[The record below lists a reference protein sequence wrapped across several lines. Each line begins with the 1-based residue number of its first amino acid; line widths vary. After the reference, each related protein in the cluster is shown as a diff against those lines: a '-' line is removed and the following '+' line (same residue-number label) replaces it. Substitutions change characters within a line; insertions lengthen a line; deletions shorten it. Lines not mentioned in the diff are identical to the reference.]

1 MKFPVIHILLASLV
15 LFASTDVV
23 AGTKLANPAVKLAE
37 ATGREIMEAVYNRHQ
52 QYPFVYEEQ
61 SMILEDRHG
70 NRETR
75 KLKRYSRVESD
86 GRINFLLIFE
96 SPEEVKGVSIL
107 AVRSSEGRMSQS
119 LYLPAFGAVM
129 IHNEISAKVTGS
141 GGEGEDPVSHQI
153 GEVKRPPVEN
163 HRARPVDKSFLGTD
177 FSLEDIAGEVLDD
190 YVHVRREDLLVD
202 GVAFFVV
209 DVYPLHAGSS
219 GESSPLRRHYIL
231 QGNLFISRTDHLDE
245 LGRLRKVQ
253 TYHDLNPV
261 NGEMWRANM
270 ILMDN
275 EAEHHRTIIKVDKRV
290 FSPDYVPAS
299 MFTSAWLFKN
309 YPQLSEK
316 SDSATIGG
324 MKNGMEDGI

>member
-1 MKFPVIHILLASLV
+1 MNRSGISFFIAILILLASSES
-15 LFASTDVV
+15 F
-23 AGTKLANPAVKLAE
+23 AGTKTANSAVSMTE

-61 SMILEDRHG
+61 SMILEDKHG

-96 SPEEVKGVSIL
+96 SPDEVKGVSIL
-107 AVRSSEGRMSQS
+107 AVRSPKGRMSQS

-129 IHNEISAKVTGS
+129 IQNENSAKESEAGTGL
-141 GGEGEDPVSHQI
+141 DPESHQVS
-153 GEVKRPPVEN
+153 EVELAPVES
-163 HRARPVDKSFLGTD
+163 HRTRSSDKSFLGTD

-190 YVHVRREDLLVD
+190 YIHVRREDLLVD

-209 DVYPLHAGSS
+209 DVYSLDADSRDGLP
-219 GESSPLRRHYIL
+219 PLRRHYIM

-275 EAEHHRTIIKVDKRV
+275 EAEQHRTIIKVDRRV
-290 FSPDYVPAS
+290 FSPDYVPAD
-299 MFTSAWLFKN
+299 MFNSAWLFEN
-309 YPQLSEK
+309 YPQLPEENDMVVGES
-316 SDSATIGG
+316 
-324 MKNGMEDGI
+324 GI